1 MVGKVALFRVPL
13 GVINLHTANHS
24 RLLSE
29 AIDEGLGILGERPM
43 QAIYNELEVGFHIPK
58 SEIPMR
64 FSEFSTILNNTLGP
78 TGSSIVDFIVDRFYE
93 RLGEKSTLN
102 IDIVENTVEPAQTEE
117 KINIR
122 PLRRS

>member
-1 MVGKVALFRVPL
+1 
-13 GVINLHTANHS
+13 
-24 RLLSE
+24 
-29 AIDEGLGILGERPM
+29 M